1 MKFRSALHSARGLG
15 SAKSGTHHW
24 WMQRVSAL
32 ALVPLTL
39 WLAFSLARLGGMGY
53 ENAVDWVR
61 SPVNA
66 VLLLSV
72 LGATFY
78 HAKLGLQVVIED
90 YVHGEGIKIAALIA
104 VNFLTLLLGLAS
116 ALAVLRVFAS
126 G

>member
-1 MKFRSALHSARGLG
+1 
-15 SAKSGTHHW
+15 
-24 WMQRVSAL
+24 
-32 ALVPLTL
+32 
-39 WLAFSLARLGGMGY
+39 MGY
-53 ENAVDWVR
+53 ESAVAWVR

-72 LGATFY
+72 LGALFY

-90 YVHGEGIKIAALIA
+90 YVHGEGIKIAALVA
-104 VNFLTLLLGLAS
+104 VNFLTLLLALAS